1 MTYQPRFRNQLILD
15 QTASAFSR
23 RPRTADETYSI
34 HLVKADDPAYIPN
47 DVEFWPIY
55 TQAVIG
61 VLQNHPELLNA
72 AITAIRKTKQELRGL
87 RNRDL

>member
-1 MTYQPRFRNQLILD
+1 MTYQPRFRNQLIP
-15 QTASAFSR
+15 QETASAFSR
-23 RPRTADETYSI
+23 LPRTADETYSI

-47 DVEFWPIY
+47 DVEFWPIH

-72 AITAIRKTKQELRGL
+72 ANTAIRKTKQELRDL